1 MHASVCKWHCQWH
14 FTTQVTTPK
23 RQQRQQMLSCKKV
36 MLALP
41 SFAGIGR
48 RSFVYATL
56 TPQIR
61 AVRSDRSAPAPHAA
75 QTQNKRCSADLC
87 AALCSVAQIPHVAC
101 FHLLKLESAAD
112 KYSTK

>member
-1 MHASVCKWHCQWH
+1 
-14 FTTQVTTPK
+14 VTTPK

-36 MLALP
+36 MLALL
-41 SFAGIGR
+41 SITGIGR

-61 AVRSDRSAPAPHAA
+61 AVRSDSSVPAPHTAG
-75 QTQNKRCSADLC
+75 TQKKRLCAVLC
-87 AALCSVAQIPHVAC
+87 AALCSVAQIPHRER
-101 FHLLKLESAAD
+101 LNRISSASTAD